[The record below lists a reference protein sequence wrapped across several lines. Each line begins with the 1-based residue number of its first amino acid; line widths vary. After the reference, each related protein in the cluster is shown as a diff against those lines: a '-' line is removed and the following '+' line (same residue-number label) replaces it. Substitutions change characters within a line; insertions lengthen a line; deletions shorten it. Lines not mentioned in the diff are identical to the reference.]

1 MTKNRNKHNKKA
13 NMVAELGCQSTAIG
27 LGEEMEAEKERIYV
41 GGGVV
46 KEIED
51 EASEERR
58 RGEEVS
64 IEEAYARELEWGR
77 NNIEFRWDRRRC
89 GREKQ
94 RLW

>member
-1 MTKNRNKHNKKA
+1 MTVNNKHNKET
-13 NMVAELGCQSTAIG
+13 NMVAEPGRQSTTTL
-27 LGEEMEAEKERIYV
+27 LGWRIYV
-41 GGGVV
+41 GGVVV
-46 KEIED
+46 KERED

-58 RGEEVS
+58 RDEEIS
-64 IEEAYARELEWGR
+64 IEAAYARELEWGR